1 MNAPLHTREGRIVAA
16 LLEEARVPSTAVLF
30 VHSAFHGL
38 SHQGFRV
45 EPFIEGLIAYM
56 QAGTLIMP
64 TMSWRIVTPASP
76 VFDELA
82 TPSHVG
88 VVPELFRQG
97 YATHRSLHPT
107 HSVAAIG
114 KSAGPLLSGHHL
126 DDTPCSPNSPYGRA
140 RSEDAYVLLIGVGL
154 ERCTAIHLGEEEI
167 APDVYLK
174 PPAEA
179 ETYECRSRT
188 GDVHH
193 VRLRRHLPLNRN
205 FPRFTAPLAAAG
217 HLRQGTLLDTTPW
230 LMVPQEALLSEVFA
244 TLRHDPRAIIAPPG
258 APVIP

>member
-1 MNAPLHTREGRIVAA
+1 MSAASSTYEGRAVAE
-16 LLEEARVPSTAVLF
+16 LLEEARVPPGGVLV
-30 VHSAFHGL
+30 VHSAFRGL
-38 SHQGFRV
+38 AQQGFRA
-45 EPFIEGLIAYM
+45 EPFIEALTGYM
-56 QAGTLIMP
+56 RRGTLAMP
-64 TMSWRIVTPASP
+64 TMSWRIVTPANP
-76 VFDELA
+76 VFDEIA

-88 VVPELFRQG
+88 ILPEIFRRQ
-97 YATHRSLHPT
+97 YASHRSLHPT

-114 KSAGPLLSGHHL
+114 KRAEILLSGHHL

-140 RSEDAYVLLIGVGL
+140 RSEDAHVLLIGIGL

-179 ETYECRSRT
+179 EIYECRSRD
-188 GDVHH
+188 GAVHR

-217 HLRQGTLLDTTPW
+217 RLRRGTLLGVPW
-230 LMVPQEALLSEVFA
+230 LAMAQEDLLTEVLKALRA
-244 TLRHDPRAIIAPPG
+244 DPRAIIAPPG

>member
-1 MNAPLHTREGRIVAA
+1 MNAAFSTREGQVAAA
-16 LLEEARVPSTAVLF
+16 LLEEARVPQTAVLF
-30 VHSAFHGL
+30 VHSAFRELSRQGL
-38 SHQGFRV
+38 RV

-56 QAGTLIMP
+56 RLGTLIMP
-64 TMSWRIVTPASP
+64 TMTWRIVTPANP

-88 VVPELFRQG
+88 VVPELFRQC

-114 KSAGPLLSGHHL
+114 RNAASLLSGHHL

-140 RSEDAYVLLIGVGL
+140 RSEDAHILLLGIGL

-167 APDVYLK
+167 APDVYLR
-174 PPAEA
+174 PRAEA

-188 GDVHH
+188 GHVHQ
-193 VRLRRHLPLNRN
+193 VRLRQHLRLNRN
-205 FPRFTAPLAAAG
+205 FPRFTTPLAAAG
-217 HLRQGTLLDTTPW
+217 HLRQGTLLNNTPW
-230 LMVPQEALLSEVFA
+230 LAVTQDALLSEVFE
-244 TLRHDPRAIIAPPG
+244 TLRQDPRAIIAPPG